1 MKINKFMQAINI
13 NPAKKA
19 EETFPK
25 TKPMPADSVSFS
37 HSVKP
42 SNDQKFI
49 ELRED
54 ISKKMQPLLSGSEE
68 AGWDFYINSTA
79 ENMDKMNAAQDK
91 VNEFYDDKEVYK
103 KLKAINDNGGV
114 EDKKLQKAKNL
125 RDECE
130 NTFNEIQSLII
141 PEVNSDLILKEI
153 NSLKNI

>member
-114 EDKKLQKAKNL
+114 VGLALQSDYFRVPGFAIDDNL
-125 RDECE
+125 RRLRLIVLMCLIAGA
-130 NTFNEIQSLII
+130 NTVL
-141 PEVNSDLILKEI
+141 
-153 NSLKNI
+153 